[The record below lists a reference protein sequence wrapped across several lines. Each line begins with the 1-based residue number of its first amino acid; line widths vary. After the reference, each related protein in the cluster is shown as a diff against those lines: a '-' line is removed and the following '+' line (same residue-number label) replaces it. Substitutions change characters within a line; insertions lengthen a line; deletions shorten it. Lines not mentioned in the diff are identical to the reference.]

1 MGPKGLRHISTG
13 SSRPAVNIP
22 NPDRRRRRFRGFA
35 VTATGVM
42 LVAGIT
48 AVPALSA
55 QAATPSSRLGTV
67 TQSQSPHHHSHKHG
81 WGWQRSRTL
90 TVWASNNA
98 GGSQDWYKLS
108 THRLRAGLVKLD
120 LRNVGTFPHQAQLF
134 KLHKGVT
141 AASYLASLAATGGA
155 TALVLADATGGA
167 NTVDPGNHQVT
178 WINLR
183 AGNYV
188 VVCFQQGGDHGA
200 PHFLDGMHASLTVFG
215 HGHGNEARPPGH
227 VQGTIAAYTHEAT
240 SSSPMVMGF
249 HMPKI
254 IDDDGLYVFKNTAAT
269 DTHELAFLKLAPGMT
284 AKDVVA
290 FFNPGWVGAP
300 PFIGDFGGAGALAP
314 GGHTWLRM
322 NMEPGQYVAVCF
334 VPDDMAPHMP
344 HVAMGMAQQF
354 TVS

>member
-13 SSRPAVNIP
+13 SSRLAVNFP
-22 NPDRRRRRFRGFA
+22 NPDRPRRRRRFRGIA

-55 QAATPSSRLGTV
+55 QAATPSSRLVTA
-67 TQSQSPHHHSHKHG
+67 TQSQSPHHDSHKYG
-81 WGWQRSRTL
+81 LGWQRSRTL
-90 TVWASNNA
+90 TVWAGNNPD
-98 GGSQDWYKLS
+98 GSQDNYKFS

-120 LRNVGTFPHQAQLF
+120 LRNIGTFPHQAQLF

-141 AASYLASLAATGGA
+141 AASYLASLKATGGA
-155 TALVLADATGGA
+155 TALALADATGGA
-167 NTVDPGNHQVT
+167 NTVDPGNHQIT

-188 VVCFQQGGDHGA
+188 VVCFQQGGDNGA
-200 PHFLDGMHASLTVFG
+200 PHFADGMYASLTVFG
-215 HGHGNEARPPGH
+215 HGNQAKPPGQ
-227 VQGTIAAYTHEAT
+227 VQGTIAAYTQEAT
-240 SSSPMVMGF
+240 SSGPMVMGF
-249 HMPKI
+249 HMPKV
-254 IDDDGLYVFKNTAAT
+254 IDDDGLYMFKNTAAA

-314 GGHTWLRM
+314 GGHSWLRM
-322 NMEPGQYVAVCF
+322 NLKPGQYVAVCF